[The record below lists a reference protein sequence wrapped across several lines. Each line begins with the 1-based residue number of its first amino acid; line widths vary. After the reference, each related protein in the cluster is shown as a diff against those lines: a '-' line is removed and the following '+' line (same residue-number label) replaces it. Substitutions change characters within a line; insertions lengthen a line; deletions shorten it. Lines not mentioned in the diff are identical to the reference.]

1 LAEYYTSMHNS
12 SPLCCCGEP
21 CHTTN
26 RQIELLDGQAG
37 LGPPSL
43 SLLTP
48 VPPPPA
54 GAAALREEHALA
66 IFVDTEGRTY
76 KGDKFNRFLA
86 ELHARI
92 KSLVQSPDPHE
103 RLAGVLAID
112 ELAAT
117 KVFSQSAARLSDLV
131 KLLNEVFQATTE
143 VPTMQAAAATLG
155 RLVKAGGAL
164 MADVVEEQVG
174 GACCCCCGGGGAVT
188 MAAAAVAVNARLA
201 ASCWACWA
209 GR

>member
-1 LAEYYTSMHNS
+1 MQY
-12 SPLCCCGEP
+12 
-21 CHTTN
+21 
-26 RQIELLDGQAG
+26 DWQAG
-37 LGPPSL
+37 CWACSSRCLHCLRSFASLPSL
-43 SLLTP
+43 PSW
-48 VPPPPA
+48 PPPA

-76 KGDKFNRFLA
+76 KGDKFNHFLA

-174 GACCCCCGGGGAVT
+174 GRCCE
-188 MAAAAVAVNARLA
+188 R
-201 ASCWACWA
+201 
-209 GR
+209 